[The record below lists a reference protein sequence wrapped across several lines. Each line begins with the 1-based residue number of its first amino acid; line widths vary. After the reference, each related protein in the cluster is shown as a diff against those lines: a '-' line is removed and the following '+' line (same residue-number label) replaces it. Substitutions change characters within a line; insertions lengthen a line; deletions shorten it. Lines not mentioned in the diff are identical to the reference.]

1 MTITLEIK
9 RSLSALYTTVLVKN
23 KYGQDNDTI
32 HRYKMHAED
41 LDGLGVPFL
50 LQNLVASAGEKRT
63 NWDRYNSSVI
73 DEAIEKFKTIIKG
86 RA

>member
-23 KYGQDNDTI
+23 KYGQDETTGE
-32 HRYKMHAED
+32 RFKMHAED
-41 LDGLGVPFL
+41 LDGQGVPWR
-50 LQNLVASAGEKRT
+50 LQNMVAYAGENPR

-73 DEAIEKFKTIIKG
+73 DEAIERFETIIKG
-86 RA
+86 RI